1 MSEITINDLGAL
13 SDYATSITQFTTEY
27 QDAIETVRRHFTDKV
42 EGAQAEAIEAFF
54 AKLNAIQESVFD
66 TYPQALTDYTA
77 VVTTYESTISGLGF
91 STKAYSSDTDASTVA
106 SLLTGTQLDAVT
118 EITGNLK
125 TAFQTAADA
134 MGTEAESV
142 DSIDSAAESSLSA
155 AGSNRTQTDAQM
167 QEAFETFKSGLS
179 SQTENLTALQS
190 SLKSAANITN
200 IPLTTV
206 FNAISNGTLNANE
219 MYYFDALTNKSD
231 VKIVKTLLSE
241 YQYADKEEFFEKLGK
256 IDATNA
262 SVLAVSA
269 VYGRILE
276 EIPSEAEVRR
286 ASSSGIA
293 LTNVEAFLSGIAS
306 QDKTAATAYLKKLTQ
321 AGTITAALL
330 TSEATSLL
338 PEFPKTGSS
347 QSAYEAYWKTLLANQ
362 PIVETINADLKRAG
376 LLSDIFTIAYIE
388 NIGTTEHE
396 ESVGYQKYNINRDR
410 AETVDAVSS
419 YMSQISLDKGSLYL
433 KADENGTVGV
443 SMTITSSF
451 EKFKGNSATWS
462 KSINSINY
470 YNQSELNY
478 AQTADKMK
486 ELESAKQ
493 EALESLQVKTL
504 TSSLESVAC
513 VLSPEWSVAI
523 GVVKALSGD
532 GSTAAKVSD
541 VSNDVISQFVD
552 SKGHEVTVSLANSIR
567 DYYDAVADINK
578 TYNQAIQ
585 LAQAEGAETRE
596 AILFN
601 YGGTHVTV
609 TGDGETN
616 YSYLTPEYDLEASL
630 QIYDMEANGLR
641 AQVFRDAAGASQTV
655 TPGMKEKVDKFDE
668 SIGNIDTDEYSFTE
682 NVKNFLS
689 GTGTSTISDIGID
702 AISNGLKN
710 IENSDLDG
718 VPTCSNVIQNRYFEN
733 YVRGRH

>member
-241 YQYADKEEFFEKLGK
+241 YKYADKAEFFEKLGK

-276 EIPSEAEVRR
+276 EIPSEAEVR

-347 QSAYEAYWKTLLANQ
+347 QSAYEAYWQTLLANQ

-396 ESVGYQKYNINRDR
+396 VSYQTYINWNS
-410 AETVDAVSS
+410 AKTLDAAYS

-443 SMTITSSF
+443 SMTITSSG
-451 EKFKGNSATWS
+451 EEFKGNSATWS

-493 EALESLQVKTL
+493 EALKSLQVKTL
-504 TSSLESVAC
+504 TSSLESVAG
-513 VLSPEWSVAI
+513 VLAPEWSVAI
-523 GVVKALSGD
+523 GVLKTLSGD

-655 TPGMKEKVDKFDE
+655 TPETMEKVDNFDKAIDNTLESNKFGP
-668 SIGNIDTDEYSFTE
+668 S
-682 NVKNFLS
+682 VKDFLS
-689 GTGTSTISDIGID
+689 GNSNQSISDIGVEN
-702 AISNGLKN
+702 ISNGLKN
-710 IENSDLDG
+710 IENQSKDI
-718 VPTCSNVIQNRYFEN
+718 PTCSDVIESRYFEN

>member
-42 EGAQAEAIEAFF
+42 EGAQVEAIEAFF
-54 AKLNAIQESVFD
+54 AKLNAIQGSVFD
-66 TYPQALTDYTA
+66 TYPQTLTDYTA
-77 VVTTYESTISGLGF
+77 VVTTYESAISGLGF

-190 SLKSAANITN
+190 SLQSAANITN

-241 YQYADKEEFFEKLGK
+241 YKYADKAEFFEKLGK

-276 EIPSEAEVRR
+276 EIPSEAEVR

-347 QSAYEAYWKTLLANQ
+347 QSAYEAYWETLLANQ

-376 LLSDIFTIAYIE
+376 LLSDIFIIAYIE

-396 ESVGYQKYNINRDR
+396 VSYQTYTNGNSAK
-410 AETVDAVSS
+410 ALDAAYS

-443 SMTITSSF
+443 SMMITSSG
-451 EKFKGNSATWS
+451 EEFKGNSATWS

-504 TSSLESVAC
+504 TSSLESVAG
-513 VLSPEWSVAI
+513 VLAPEWSIAI
-523 GVVKALSGD
+523 GVVKTLSGD
-532 GSTAAKVSD
+532 GSTAAKISD

-552 SKGHEVTVSLANSIR
+552 SKGREVMVSLANSIR
-567 DYYDAVADINK
+567 DYYDDVADINK

-641 AQVFRDAAGASQTV
+641 GQIFRDAAGASQTV
-655 TPGMKEKVDKFDE
+655 TDEMMTAVNAFDD
-668 SIGNIDTDEYSFTE
+668 SIGNTLESNKFGLS
-682 NVKNFLS
+682 VKDFLS
-689 GTGTSTISDIGID
+689 GNSNQSISDIGVEN
-702 AISNGLKN
+702 ISNGLN
-710 IENSDLDG
+710 YLENQSNSIPTRSDVIE
-718 VPTCSNVIQNRYFEN
+718 NRYFEN
-733 YVRGRH
+733 YVRGH